1 MNRLSAIGNQEQPFG
16 LPTLGNLSVGDAK
29 GETDRKGGSVFAG
42 DLELLSE
49 IDQRKQ
55 RGRTEAMR
63 IVSDAFDR
71 EKAIDKKV
79 ERMRGRVSEIKG
91 EIRDYQKELD
101 GYRSNLETI
110 KKDHGFDDE
119 DQLEADLELYEKYK
133 TVKEGGTAEFTEEE
147 TERLKDLDLKG
158 LEAYTDMSDRIRK
171 TEERLNHAKDE
182 LAANVSG
189 IEAIHIERLKTH
201 GMVDATLQKDAKMDA
216 LGREVMGMAVSAA
229 KEQVDEDLQEVVE
242 AAKEKEKEKDEEEE
256 KKAEQEE
263 REAQLQALTQE
274 IRDQS
279 DEIEEENRR
288 IRRMTEDLLEG
299 EAETHRLETVAA
311 PDDATEAADMA
322 IAEIGYRVIAAGA
335 EEVPAE
341 SAKSP
346 EEVHRE
352 LQAMM
357 DKMKLLAEDIKGAA
371 VDSVI

>member
-1 MNRLSAIGNQEQPFG
+1 MNRLPAIGNQEQPFG
-16 LPTLGNLSVGDAK
+16 LPALGNLSVGDAK

-55 RGRTEAMR
+55 RGRKEAMR

-79 ERMRGRVSEIKG
+79 EQMRGRVSEIKG

-101 GYRSNLETI
+101 GYRSNLESI

-182 LAANVSG
+182 LTANISG

-201 GMVDATLQKDAKMDA
+201 GMVDATLEKDAKMDA
-216 LGREVMGMAVSAA
+216 LGREVMGMAASAA
-229 KEQVDEDLQEVVE
+229 KEQVD
-242 AAKEKEKEKDEEEE
+242 
-256 KKAEQEE
+256 
-263 REAQLQALTQE
+263 
-274 IRDQS
+274 
-279 DEIEEENRR
+279 
-288 IRRMTEDLLEG
+288 
-299 EAETHRLETVAA
+299 
-311 PDDATEAADMA
+311 
-322 IAEIGYRVIAAGA
+322 
-335 EEVPAE
+335 
-341 SAKSP
+341 
-346 EEVHRE
+346 
-352 LQAMM
+352 
-357 DKMKLLAEDIKGAA
+357 
-371 VDSVI
+371 